1 MQRKTKWIAGGAL
14 VSTLIIAGV
23 GTSIAQQAASQSDQP
38 LSGESYD
45 KAVAAALE
53 HTKGGT
59 VTETETGDSGA
70 TYAVEVLLQD
80 GRQVE
85 VNLDENYKVT
95 GEEADDDGPEDDKDD
110 ADDADDEDDA
120 DEDDEDDD

>member
-1 MQRKTKWIAGGAL
+1 MQRRTKWIAGGAL
-14 VSTLIIAGV
+14 ASTLIIAGV
-23 GTSIAQQAASQSDQP
+23 GTSLAQQAASESDQP
-38 LSGESYD
+38 LSGETYD

-70 TYAVEVLLQD
+70 TYAVEVLLED

-85 VNLDENYKVT
+85 VNLDQDYNVT
-95 GEEADDDGPEDDKDD
+95 GEEPDDDGRDDR
-110 ADDADDEDDA
+110 
-120 DEDDEDDD
+120 EDDD